1 MQLRSRRAPPLSA
14 ARAAPLALAA
24 LLAGACGGRS
34 ADAGPGVTDSA
45 GVAIITNAAPAP
57 GRIDG
62 WRVEPEPLLDLGG
75 DESGPAGVFERVAG
89 LVLLPDG
96 GLVAGDEGAGE
107 IRAFGPDG
115 ALRWRTGR
123 PGDGPGEY
131 RLIASLGT
139 GPTDSIWVFDYGNR
153 RFTLLDASGVLTRTF
168 DIGPA
173 ISAPSA
179 VGRLADGRFVLR
191 EMWGAPR
198 GDGPQ
203 ATGMERDPAAIVA
216 LAADG
221 TRLDTIAVY
230 PGREVWL
237 TVENGRGVM
246 STPLFARNTSVAVGA
261 DRVLIGD
268 QASFAIDVFG
278 ADGVERRSVRM
289 TGLDLTIDG
298 DVIRRTTDLILE
310 HLPAAER
317 EDRRRFLET
326 LPGPPTMP
334 AFGRILVAPSGE
346 IWVSQHAPA
355 SLDPAAWT
363 VFDGDGRLLAVVPM
377 PERFRLEA
385 VGQGRIAGVWR
396 DEYDVEHVRVH
407 TLSR

>member
-1 MQLRSRRAPPLSA
+1 V
-14 ARAAPLALAA
+14 PLALAA
-24 LLAGACGGRS
+24 LLAGACGGS
-34 ADAGPGVTDSA
+34 SGSGEPVVTDSA
-45 GVAIITNAAPAP
+45 GVAIVTNAAPAP

-62 WRVEPEPLLDLGG
+62 WRVEPEPLLDVGS

-89 LVLLPDG
+89 LILLPDG

-123 PGDGPGEY
+123 SGDGPGEF
-131 RLIASLGT
+131 RLLASLGA
-139 GPTDSIWVFDYGNR
+139 GPADSIWVFDFGNR
-153 RFTLLDASGVLTRTF
+153 RFTLLDTSGALARTF
-168 DIGPA
+168 DIGVS

-191 EMWGAPR
+191 EMWGLPR
-198 GDGPQ
+198 GKGPQ
-203 ATGMERDPAAIVA
+203 VTGMERDPAAIVA

-221 TRLDTIAVY
+221 TRLDTIAMY
-230 PGREVWL
+230 PGREVYV

-246 STPLFARNTSVAVGA
+246 STPLFARNTSVAVGD

-268 QASFAIDVFG
+268 QAAFAIDVLG
-278 ADGVERRSVRM
+278 ADGAKRRSVRM
-289 TGLDLTIDG
+289 SGLDLAIDG
-298 DVIRRTTDLILE
+298 DVIRRTTDALLE

-317 EDRRRFLET
+317 EDRRRLLES

-334 AFGRILVAPSGE
+334 AFGRILVAPSGD

-363 VFDGDGRLLAVVPM
+363 VFDADGRLLAVVAM
-377 PERFRLEA
+377 PNRFQLEA
-385 VGQGRIAGVWR
+385 VRGDRIAGVWR

>member
-1 MQLRSRRAPPLSA
+1 M
-14 ARAAPLALAA
+14 
-24 LLAGACGGRS
+24 
-34 ADAGPGVTDSA
+34 
-45 GVAIITNAAPAP
+45 
-57 GRIDG
+57 
-62 WRVEPEPLLDLGG
+62 
-75 DESGPAGVFERVAG
+75 
-89 LVLLPDG
+89 
-96 GLVAGDEGAGE
+96 
-107 IRAFGPDG
+107 
-115 ALRWRTGR
+115 
-123 PGDGPGEY
+123 
-131 RLIASLGT
+131 
-139 GPTDSIWVFDYGNR
+139 
-153 RFTLLDASGVLTRTF
+153 
-168 DIGPA
+168 
-173 ISAPSA
+173 
-179 VGRLADGRFVLR
+179 
-191 EMWGAPR
+191 
-198 GDGPQ
+198 
-203 ATGMERDPAAIVA
+203 
-216 LAADG
+216 
-221 TRLDTIAVY
+221 
-230 PGREVWL
+230 
-237 TVENGRGVM
+237 
-246 STPLFARNTSVAVGA
+246 
-261 DRVLIGD
+261 LIGD
-268 QASFAIDVFG
+268 QAAFAIDVFG